1 MSVQSL
7 HKRMRRLSVEA
18 SPAVSIAERLRSAL
32 QEETREAPA
41 DRLAHLEAIKP
52 SKLRD
57 RLIRA
62 YRRCLAGE
70 QQ

>member
-7 HKRMRRLSVEA
+7 HKRVRRLSLEA
-18 SPAVSIAERLRSAL
+18 SPAVSIAERLRGAR
-32 QEETREAPA
+32 QAMAREAPA
-41 DRLAHLEAIKP
+41 DRLARLETMKP

-62 YRRCLAGE
+62 YRRQIEGAK
-70 QQ
+70 